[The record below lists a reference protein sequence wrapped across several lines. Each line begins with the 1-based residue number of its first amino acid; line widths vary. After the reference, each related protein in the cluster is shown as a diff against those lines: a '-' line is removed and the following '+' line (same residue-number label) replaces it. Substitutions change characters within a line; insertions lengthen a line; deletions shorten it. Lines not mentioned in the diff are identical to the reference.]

1 MKTYIILPARL
12 DSSRLKNKLIRK
24 IGEMT
29 LIEHMIIR
37 AKRIKNV
44 DLIVSTD
51 SRRIQDYSL
60 KHNVECLYSQKKF
73 TNGTERCFYTAKK
86 YKANKTDIIINL
98 QSDEFNINILHINKL
113 IKFLKVNPSVSV
125 ATLMYKTF
133 DKQDYSD
140 SNNVKVV
147 VDKKQKAITFSRQN
161 ISSNKSAYYIHLGIY
176 AFKYKALYNYSK
188 MTICEYEKKE
198 SLEQL
203 RMIWNN
209 VPIHCVLVKNNQSI
223 GINSLK
229 DLKKAR
235 KLHGN

>member
-51 SRRIQDYSL
+51 SRSIQDYSI

-86 YKANKTDIIINL
+86 YKANK
-98 QSDEFNINILHINKL
+98 
-113 IKFLKVNPSVSV
+113 
-125 ATLMYKTF
+125 Y
-133 DKQDYSD
+133 
-140 SNNVKVV
+140 
-147 VDKKQKAITFSRQN
+147 R
-161 ISSNKSAYYIHLGIY
+161 
-176 AFKYKALYNYSK
+176 
-188 MTICEYEKKE
+188 
-198 SLEQL
+198 
-203 RMIWNN
+203 
-209 VPIHCVLVKNNQSI
+209 
-223 GINSLK
+223 
-229 DLKKAR
+229 
-235 KLHGN
+235 

>member
-24 IGEMT
+24 IGDMT

-37 AKRIKNV
+37 AKKIKNV

-51 SRRIQDYSL
+51 SRVIQDYSL
-60 KHNVECLYSQKKF
+60 KHNVKCLYTQKKF
-73 TNGTERCFYTAKK
+73 ANGTERCFFTAKK
-86 YKANKTDIIINL
+86 YEANKNDIIINL
-98 QSDEFNINILHINKL
+98 QSDEFNINILFINKL
-113 IKFLKVNPSVSV
+113 INLLKVNPSVSV

-140 SNNVKVV
+140 PNNVKVV
-147 VDKKQKAITFSRQN
+147 VDKKQKAITFSRQI
-161 ISSNKSAYYIHLGIY
+161 ISSNKSSYHIHLGVY
-176 AFKYKALYNYSK
+176 AFKYKALCNYSE
-188 MTICEYEKKE
+188 MNICEYEKKE